1 METEF
6 LERTVHSSFIL
17 ELEYNGTLIYRFHCI
32 PYFFLIWQY
41 SRFLSKGTKN
51 QEAAIAL
58 TPSVLLQ
65 VP

>member
-6 LERTVHSSFIL
+6 LKRTVHSSFIL
-17 ELEYNGTLIYRFHCI
+17 ELEYNGTGKSWFHCI
-32 PYFFLIWQY
+32 PYFFSIRQY
-41 SRFLSKGTKN
+41 SHFLSKGTKN